1 MRFATMGLR
10 TRIYSGFGIL
20 VVLGLAMA
28 GFGYL
33 GLTNVGEEVGKLD
46 VLAGSLSR
54 VMEANRML
62 ETMRLAGARYRIEAT
77 EDALKD
83 METAEARAAA
93 LMVESAAKS
102 ISEER
107 RTLYNRVN
115 DGLRAISVKN
125 TEYLRLVKAGYQ
137 ERAKLFTSGD
147 ALTAATSHVLAQ
159 AAGLND
165 PEQLALA
172 GKVES
177 AILLVR
183 VSNWRFFAVFDPTGV
198 ASFVANARKAN
209 DALTALERVAGPDI
223 KVSIGTVRS
232 ALNGYAATFE
242 GTSSGLMK
250 GFALYENEIRPETH
264 ALQTEIAKAEASL
277 KPAYSQVSTDASIET
292 AHTSWM
298 QIAMSTGGALLGTLL
313 AVLIGRGIVR
323 PVAAMTQA
331 MTRLAA
337 GEHDIAVPA
346 RENKDEIGAMARAVE
361 VFKQNAI
368 ENKRLTEEQARER
381 AARDRRQA
389 AMDRHTQDFGSSV
402 SGVMASLVQSAGD
415 MRAAAT
421 TMSNAAKTTRGSTS
435 DTVDGATSSS
445 RDLNS
450 VAAAAEEMAASINE
464 ISKQVAH
471 VTQAVRAAVT
481 SAEATDAKVA
491 SLADTAD
498 RIGDVVRLIND
509 IAGQTNLL
517 ALNATIEAARAGD
530 AGKGFAVV
538 AGEVKVLAA
547 QTAKATD
554 QIGAQIVAIRAATQ
568 EAVTAV
574 RDVGSAIGQVESVAT
589 AIAAAVEEQAAATRE
604 ITASVQTVSATTS
617 AAAQSMQEVLTIA
630 AGAESTSHTV
640 LSVAD
645 EVGKTAETLR
655 IEVSDF
661 LSAMSRGDDAER
673 RRYERCPGNGSNAML
688 RIAGQPE
695 AQAEIVD
702 ISRGGMAVRY
712 QGQIAAGAEVTV
724 TLPGRGPAVTGRVS
738 RTGSGT
744 VGLSFRQDAAT
755 MSRVD
760 QAMDAIAQAGVRR
773 AA

>member
-1 MRFATMGLR
+1 MRFAAMGLR
-10 TRIYSGFGIL
+10 ARIYSGFGLL
-20 VVLGLAMA
+20 VALGLAMA
-28 GFGYL
+28 GFGYY
-33 GLTNVGEEVGKLD
+33 GLSNVGAEVGKMD
-46 VLAGSLSR
+46 ALAGNVSR
-54 VMEANRML
+54 VQEASLML
-62 ETMRLAGARYRIEAT
+62 EVIRRAGTRYRI
-77 EDALKD
+77 DAPESSAKD
-83 METAEARAAA
+83 IETAEARTTVLLVELAANTQ
-93 LMVESAAKS
+93 
-102 ISEER
+102 SEQR
-107 RTLYNRVN
+107 RKLYNSVGDTLRTLVAK
-115 DGLRAISVKN
+115 DAEFVK
-125 TEYLRLVKAGYQ
+125 LVKAGYQ
-137 ERAKLFTSGD
+137 DRTKL
-147 ALTAATSHVLAQ
+147 L
-159 AAGLND
+159 AAGENLNAAIAHLFEQASALGD
-165 PEQLALA
+165 PEKLPLAD
-172 GKVES
+172 KVES

-183 VSNWRFFAVFDPTGV
+183 VASLRFLATVDPAGIATV
-198 ASFVANARKAN
+198 TTNARKAN
-209 DALTALERVAGPDI
+209 DALTAFDRSAGADLKKSAETVRVALASY
-223 KVSIGTVRS
+223 VAS
-232 ALNGYAATFE
+232 FE
-242 GTSSGLMK
+242 GASSNLLK
-250 GFALYENEIRPETH
+250 GFAVYEEGVRP
-264 ALQTEIAKAEASL
+264 AILSMQGEIAKAEASL
-277 KPAYSQVSTDASIET
+277 KEAYSQNSAEAAAET
-292 AHTSWM
+292 SHTSWM
-298 QIAMSTGGALLGTLL
+298 QAAMSIAGALLGALL
-313 AVLIGRGIVR
+313 AALIGRGIVR
-323 PVAAMTQA
+323 PVASMTQA
-331 MTRLAA
+331 MTRLAE
-337 GEHDIAVPA
+337 GDHDIDIPA

-368 ENKRLTEEQARER
+368 ENKRLTEEQAKER

-389 AMDRHTQDFGSSV
+389 AMDRHTEDFGSSV

-435 DTVDGATSSS
+435 NTVDGATSSS

-450 VAAAAEEMAASINE
+450 VAAAAEQMAASINE

-471 VTQAVRAAVT
+471 VTQAVRNAVT

-491 SLADTAD
+491 GLAETAD

-630 AGAESTSHTV
+630 EGAEATSQTV
-640 LSVAD
+640 LSAAD
-645 EVGKTAETLR
+645 ELGKTADTLR
-655 IEVSDF
+655 TEVTDF

-673 RRYERCPGNGSNAML
+673 RRYERCPGNGTKATL

-695 AQAEIVD
+695 VQAEIVD
-702 ISRGGMAVRY
+702 ISRGGAAVRY
-712 QGQIAAGAEVTV
+712 QGQVAAGVDATMI
-724 TLPGRGPAVTGRVS
+724 LPGHGPAVTCRVA
-738 RTGSGT
+738 RAGTGT
-744 VGLSFRQDAAT
+744 LSLTFRQDAAT
-755 MSRVD
+755 MIRVD
-760 QAMDAIAQAGVRR
+760 QAMDVIAKAAVRR